1 MLVLNSNSA
10 YTGDKKDLPGYWPT
24 FGYTPTVALS
34 LRQLSASYT
43 GPAIRV
49 RRSSDNTEIN
59 IGFTA
64 EGDLDTTA
72 LLNFCGSGNG
82 FISVWYDQSGNE
94 FNAIRENVSGQPRIV
109 SAGAVDLI
117 GSKPGVVFDGT
128 SDALSLTAAVSALSG
143 IASLSSSLVLRFR
156 SSPAAACSIFS
167 FYKSDSPVRRRYN
180 LGAGFQSQAKNLL
193 QIISTQ
199 ADSGNAEIVTE
210 TTPFTANTNIIVRSY
225 VDFKTHLQG
234 IALDSGGWV
243 TGSVSGDVSGISDS
257 AVLGG
262 GPWVSGAP
270 GELSYVTIGE
280 FILVD
285 SKSDY
290 FLRNITANQQKY
302 FTN

>member
-1 MLVLNSNSA
+1 M
-10 YTGDKKDLPGYWPT
+10 
-24 FGYTPTVALS
+24 ALS

-143 IASLSSSLVLRFR
+143 VASLSSSLVLRFR

-180 LGAGFQSQAKNLL
+180 LGAGFQSQAK
-193 QIISTQ
+193 
-199 ADSGNAEIVTE
+199 
-210 TTPFTANTNIIVRSY
+210 
-225 VDFKTHLQG
+225 
-234 IALDSGGWV
+234 
-243 TGSVSGDVSGISDS
+243 
-257 AVLGG
+257 
-262 GPWVSGAP
+262 
-270 GELSYVTIGE
+270 
-280 FILVD
+280 
-285 SKSDY
+285 
-290 FLRNITANQQKY
+290 
-302 FTN
+302 